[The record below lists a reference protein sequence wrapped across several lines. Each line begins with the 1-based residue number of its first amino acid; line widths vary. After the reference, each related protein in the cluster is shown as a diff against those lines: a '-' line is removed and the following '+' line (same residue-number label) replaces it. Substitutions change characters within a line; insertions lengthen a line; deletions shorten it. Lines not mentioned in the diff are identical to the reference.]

1 MKNHYIHPQISI
13 TPIYHSLILCSS
25 GDDRVSSNIDIK
37 GGDQPGD
44 VTQAF

>member
-1 MKNHYIHPQISI
+1 MKNHYIHPQIGI

-25 GDDRVSSNIDIK
+25 GDRISSNINIK
-37 GGDQPGD
+37 GGDNSGD